1 MKLKSIMVCTL
12 NIVPYMETTSIHI
25 ISLFFSTLLF
35 SLGFENT
42 VCFACRVN
50 FMLAW
55 TYFKGLIIRAGTK

>member
-12 NIVPYMETTSIHI
+12 NIVPYMEAAGTHI
-25 ISLFFSTLLF
+25 ISLLLSTLLF

-50 FMLAW
+50 FMLGW
-55 TYFKGLIIRAGTK
+55 TYFKGVTIRAGTK